1 MNGTNTTNILDAM
14 IFITHLFV
22 ALKSNE
28 PPQLHITEI
37 DASLIK
43 RGPLQAQGSRPFL
56 ALRSLGPSKECE
68 SAAGSTPPRP

>member
-1 MNGTNTTNILDAM
+1 VEYGTEEVNGISSTNILDAI

-43 RGPLQAQGSRPFL
+43 RGPLQA
-56 ALRSLGPSKECE
+56 
-68 SAAGSTPPRP
+68 